1 MSAVEGNQIAQGEKV
16 TALVP
21 GVENRIVNAARV
33 SGDGWRAYTASMQ
46 NLATF
51 HPSTSSQRTCRPR
64 VSLLYFWQG
73 IDFIPRVGYA
83 YKTFAVRPLND
94 DWEK

>member
-1 MSAVEGNQIAQGEKV
+1 MSAVEGNHRAKGKKV

-21 GVENRIVNAARV
+21 RVENRIENAAAHGVCRMLQP
-33 SGDGWRAYTASMQ
+33 SIHQPHLKRRADRG
-46 NLATF
+46 F
-51 HPSTSSQRTCRPR
+51 HP
-64 VSLLYFWQG
+64 YFWRG

-83 YKTFAVRPLND
+83 YRTFAVRPLND

>member
-1 MSAVEGNQIAQGEKV
+1 MLRLLGYAESCNLPSINLISKSVR
-16 TALVP
+16 T
-21 GVENRIVNAARV
+21 GV
-33 SGDGWRAYTASMQ
+33 SPLFWR
-46 NLATF
+46 
-51 HPSTSSQRTCRPR
+51 
-64 VSLLYFWQG
+64 G

>member
-1 MSAVEGNQIAQGEKV
+1 MSGVEGNHRAKGKKV

-21 GVENRIVNAARV
+21 GVENRIENAAPMGYAECCNLPSVNHISKGVR
-33 SGDGWRAYTASMQ
+33 TAGFTPLF
-46 NLATF
+46 LA
-51 HPSTSSQRTCRPR
+51 
-64 VSLLYFWQG
+64 G